1 MFRVAV
7 LLLALGIAACSAQSR
22 RRPEEESDRRSS
34 TTSSAGS
41 PAFDPSLDTP
51 REMAEEAGSGNV
63 EPPPPRP
70 QNSDAHGSGGGA
82 EADAAAAV
90 RCPSLALVADDGT
103 FLGVASSRA
112 RAADSVC
119 NPRGDYGDADG
130 PYSIFNPSSPYGNP
144 SALTSAYNTAAS
156 RPPHL
161 FCESTEVLL
170 NPVTKNVFLPGA
182 IDPDALC
189 ATLAGSG
196 Y

>member
-7 LLLALGIAACSAQSR
+7 LLFASAIAACAAEAR
-22 RRPEEESDRRSS
+22 HRPGEESDRSPS
-34 TTSSAGS
+34 TKSSAGEG
-41 PAFDPSLDTP
+41 AFDPSLDTP
-51 REMAEEAGSGNV
+51 REMPEEAGSGNV
-63 EPPPPRP
+63 EPPPARP
-70 QNSDAHGSGGGA
+70 QASDAHGMGGGQ
-82 EADAAAAV
+82 ETDAAAAV

-103 FLGVASSRA
+103 FLGVASSTA

-119 NPRGDYGDADG
+119 NARGDYGGSQGA
-130 PYSIFNPSSPYGNP
+130 YSIFNPTSPYGNTT
-144 SALTSAYNTAAS
+144 SQTSAFNASAS
-156 RPPHL
+156 RPPRL

-189 ATLAGSG
+189 TTLAGSG

>member
-7 LLLALGIAACSAQSR
+7 LSLALGIAACSAQSR
-22 RRPEEESDRRSS
+22 HRPEEESDRRPS

-41 PAFDPSLDTP
+41 GAFDPSLDTP
-51 REMAEEAGSGNV
+51 REMPEEAGSGNV
-63 EPPPPRP
+63 EPPPPRA

-82 EADAAAAV
+82 ETAAV
-90 RCPSLALVADDGT
+90 RCASLAVVADDGT
-103 FLGVASSRA
+103 FLGVASSKA
-112 RAADSVC
+112 RATDSVC

-130 PYSIFNPSSPYGNP
+130 PYSIFNPSTPYGNTT
-144 SALTSAYNTAAS
+144 AQTSAYNAAAS

-189 ATLAGSG
+189 AILASSG